1 MGELIEEV
9 SLSDKYHVFEDRM
22 EAGHRLSEKLVKYKG
37 SDSIVLAIP
46 AGGVPVAAEIATALN
61 LPADLLI
68 VRKIQL
74 PNNTEAGFGAMGPEG
89 EFVLNEPLV
98 HYLGLREDDIVT
110 QKLKTRD
117 VINWREQVFRDGR
130 PYQDMNN
137 KNAIIVD
144 DGLASGYT
152 LLAAIGFIRRKG
164 AKKIIAV
171 VPTASR
177 KTVEFILPQVDELVC
192 LNVRAGFFFA
202 VADAYRNWYDLED
215 DEVISL
221 INRKP
226 FI

>member
-1 MGELIEEV
+1 
-9 SLSDKYHVFEDRM
+9 M
-22 EAGHRLSEKLVKYKG
+22 EAGRRLSEKLVKYKG

-74 PNNTEAGFGAMGPEG
+74 PDNTEAGFGAMGPEG

-98 HYLGLREDDIVT
+98 YRLGLREDDIVT

-164 AKKIIAV
+164 VKKIIAV

-177 KTVEFILPQVDELVC
+177 KTVEFILPQVGELVC

-226 FI
+226 FV